1 MGTDSARPVV
11 VGVSGSGDGTTTIKL
26 AATEA
31 DYRQV
36 PLVAVMVY
44 SSGGTVGAAP
54 AARPISTLRTGD
66 DDRAVAE
73 AQLQDEVQD
82 ALGEQAS
89 RAELRTLP
97 GLAGRKLVET
107 AQQAPAQLIVLASRK
122 STSGL
127 IGSVS
132 QYVLRNHRARSSW
145 CRPRPFA
152 TSRASGSG

>member
-1 MGTDSARPVV
+1 MSPDRPVV
-11 VGVSGSGDGTTTIKL
+11 VGVSGSSDGTLAIKL
-26 AATEA
+26 AAAEA

-36 PLVAVMVY
+36 PLVAIMAY

-73 AQLQDEVQD
+73 PQLQDEVQA
-82 ALGEQAS
+82 ALGEQAG
-89 RAELRTLP
+89 RADLRTLP

-107 AQQAPAQLIVLASRK
+107 AQQAQAQLIVLASRK

-132 QYVLRNHRARSSW
+132 EYVLRNSPCPVLVVPTTAFRD
-145 CRPRPFA
+145 
-152 TSRASGSG
+152 